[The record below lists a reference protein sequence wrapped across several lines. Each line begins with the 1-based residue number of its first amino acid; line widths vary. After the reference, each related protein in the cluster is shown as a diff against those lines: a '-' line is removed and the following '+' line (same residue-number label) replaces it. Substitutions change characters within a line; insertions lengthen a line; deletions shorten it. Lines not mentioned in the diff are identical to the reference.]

1 MNETLLKTSK
11 LLLMSDNTDE
21 QSRRKMKLIVSH
33 VHNLPTPPSVFHCIN
48 EAINDPDTSAYDVA
62 NIISDD
68 PALTAKVLRLTNS
81 AFYGVPGTVTNVKQ
95 AIVILGLEVV
105 KSLVISASVFEMFS
119 HKEKPDAE
127 YLDYFWRH
135 SLAAAIVARV
145 ISRENRIPSLPE
157 VEVAFSAGLLH
168 DIGKLIIVSEL
179 KEAHLEIK
187 SALERD
193 QALSEYGAEM
203 KVLGFSHA
211 EIGASLCVKWNLPE
225 AICRAVAFHHEE
237 TLASSEAW
245 IALVHLSNH
254 LGHQIDILGNRFYPN
269 QSPLRDESW
278 ACLNLSPSQMDH
290 LVDSLKTEYAG
301 AEVFMKLAQG
311 L

>member
-1 MNETLLKTSK
+1 
-11 LLLMSDNTDE
+11 MSDNTDQ

-33 VHNLPTPPSVFHCIN
+33 VHNLPTPPSVFHRIN
-48 EAINDPDTSAYDVA
+48 EAINDPDTSAFDVA
-62 NIISDD
+62 NTISDD

-81 AFYGVPGTVTNVKQ
+81 AFYGVPRTVTTVKQ

-105 KSLVISASVFEMFS
+105 KPLVTSASVLEMFS
-119 HKEKPDAE
+119 HREKPDAE

-135 SLAAAIVARV
+135 SLAAAIVARI
-145 ISRENRIPSLPE
+145 ISRENQIPSLPE
-157 VEVAFSAGLLH
+157 AAVAFSAGLLH

-187 SALERD
+187 EALERN

-203 KVLGFSHA
+203 TVLGFSHA
-211 EIGASLCVKWNLPE
+211 EIGASLCVEWNLPE
-225 AICRAVAFHHEE
+225 AICRATAFHHEG
-237 TLASSEAW
+237 TLAGSDTW

-254 LGHQIDILGNRFYPN
+254 LGHLIDIPGNRFHTN
-269 QSPLRDESW
+269 QAPFCDESW
-278 ACLNLSPSQMDH
+278 TCLNLSPSQMDH
-290 LVDSLKTEYAG
+290 LLDSLKTEFAA
-301 AEVFMKLAQG
+301 AEVLIKPARG